1 MPQAV
6 LLDDSGRFHGT
17 GIAPGRVV
25 LCGLV
30 GSGIQ
35 ASGSP
40 MMHETEA
47 ARQGLALSYRL
58 LDLDRIGGGTDTL
71 AQILKAAEWFGLAG
85 VNVTHPCKQ
94 AVIPHLDELAPSAA
108 AVGAVNTVIFE
119 KGRRIGHNTD
129 LFGFRESFRRE
140 LDGVALG
147 RVLQLG
153 AGGAG
158 YAVAHAVKE
167 LGATELVVFDTH
179 RDKAQALVSAIVD
192 RFGSGAASVARTV
205 ADEATDCDGIVN
217 TSPVGMAKYP
227 GTPIDI
233 ASLRAAHWLADII
246 YFPRE
251 TELLRAARALG
262 CRTMPGG
269 GMAVYQAAEA
279 FRLFT
284 GLMPDAEAMRR
295 TLEGSNGTA

>member
-1 MPQAV
+1 MPQAA
-6 LLDDSGRFHGT
+6 LHDDSRRFHKAAMPS
-17 GIAPGRVV
+17 IVS
-25 LCGLV
+25 CGLI

-40 MMHETEA
+40 KMHETEG

-58 LDLDRIGGGTDTL
+58 LDLDLIGGGVEAL
-71 AQILKAAEWFGLAG
+71 PRVLEAAEWFGLAG

-94 AVIPHLDELAPSAA
+94 AIIPHLDELAPSAA
-108 AVGAVNTVIFE
+108 AVGAVNTVIFT

-129 LFGFRESFRRE
+129 LYGFRESFRRD
-140 LDGVALG
+140 LGGAALG

-167 LGATELVVFDTH
+167 LGADELLVFDPDRH
-179 RDKAQALVSAIVD
+179 KAETLVSAIVQ
-192 RFGSGAASVARTV
+192 RFGLGTASVAGNAEEI
-205 ADEATDCDGIVN
+205 ADDCDGIVN
-217 TSPVGMAKYP
+217 ASPVGMAKYP
-227 GTPIDI
+227 GMPIQA
-233 ASLRAAHWLADII
+233 ASLRPRHWLADII

-251 TELLRAARALG
+251 TELLAMARAIG
-262 CRTMPGG
+262 CRVMTGD
-269 GMAVYQAAEA
+269 GMAAYQAAEA

-284 GLMPDAEAMRR
+284 GLTPDAEAMRR
-295 TLEGSNGTA
+295 TLDDTNGIA